1 MKALLKREGERSQ
14 ILSPGV
20 GRLRDLPE
28 VGALLGEGAIVGRII
43 VLGRIHK
50 VTLPP
55 GISGVVQ
62 DRARRDHEFGVGYGE
77 LLFEIAPIDATGASV
92 SGADESAAGSG
103 GLVQRAASDGVFY
116 RRPSPDAPFFVEAGS
131 RVERGQP
138 IGLLEVMKTFS
149 QVLYGGDDLP
159 DSATVDEVLVDDGT
173 EIEAGQPIL
182 RLTS

>member
-1 MKALLKREGERSQ
+1 MKAGLKRDGERSQ

-20 GRLRDLPE
+20 GRFRNLPQ
-28 VGALLGEGAIVGRII
+28 VGALLGEGAIVGRMI
-43 VLGRIHK
+43 VLGRVHK

-55 GISGVVQ
+55 GISGIVGE
-62 DRARRDHEFGVGYGE
+62 RARRDHEYGVGYGE
-77 LLFEIAPIDATGASV
+77 VLFEIAPIDA
-92 SGADESAAGSG
+92 SGAAASGSDETIAGNE
-103 GLVQRAASDGVFY
+103 GLFQRAASDGVFY